1 MKTYEIRSYVLKSA
15 EAAAA
20 YRQIWIRHI
29 ESLKAFGIVTHGV
42 FVSESY
48 PMTVVALVSYPEGAD
63 PKAASDRYMA
73 SDLFKADMAGF
84 DLSWFS
90 SVGATLLTPETFS
103 PLQ

>member
-1 MKTYEIRSYVLKSA
+1 MTTYEMRIYTLKTA

-20 YRQIWIRHI
+20 YRKIWIKHI

-42 FVSESY
+42 FAVASE
-48 PMTVVALVSYPEGAD
+48 PTKVVALVDYPEGVD

-84 DLSWFS
+84 DLAWLS
-90 SVGATLLTPETFS
+90 SVEATLLTPETFS
-103 PLQ
+103 PLR

>member
-1 MKTYEIRSYVLKSA
+1 MNTYEMRVYTLKTA

-20 YRQIWIRHI
+20 YREIWIKHI

-42 FVSESY
+42 FAVASD
-48 PMTVVALVSYPEGAD
+48 PVKVIALVSYPEGAD
-63 PKAASDRYMA
+63 PKADTDRYMA

-84 DLSWFS
+84 DFAAFS
-90 SVGATLLTPETFS
+90 SVEATLLIPETFS